1 MNTNREEGIF
11 ALALT
16 KPAAE
21 RSTFLD
27 RECGE
32 DKALR
37 QRVEA
42 LLAGHEQPGSRNFGT
57 NF

>member
-1 MNTNREEGIF
+1 MNPSREEALF

-16 KPAAE
+16 KSAVE
-21 RSTFLD
+21 RGAWLD

-42 LLAGHEQPGSRNFGT
+42 LRAGHEQPGSRNFGT